1 MNLYEQFK
9 TDGNVEK
16 TGVLLEYGNNSQ
28 GLPIC
33 IRIARAGGSNERFAK
48 RLEAVVKP
56 YRRQIQTETIAT
68 EQVTKL
74 MRKVYAETVVLGWEN
89 VELMDKNPDGSP
101 AGTFSP
107 REFSVEA
114 CLELFED
121 LPDLYQDIVEQ
132 AQRAALF
139 RAEIREADA
148 GN

>member
-1 MNLYEQFK
+1 MNLYQQFK
-9 TDGNVEK
+9 TSGNLERE
-16 TGVLLEYGNNSQ
+16 GILLEYGNNSQ
-28 GLPIC
+28 GVPIC
-33 IRIARAGGSNERFAK
+33 SRIARAGGSNERFNK
-48 RLEAVVKP
+48 RLEAIVKP

-74 MRKVYAETVVLGWEN
+74 MRRVYAETVVLGWEN

-101 AGTFSP
+101 AGTYSP
-107 REFSVEA
+107 REFSVDA

-121 LPDLYQDIVEQ
+121 LPDLYSDIVEQ

-139 RAEIREADA
+139 RDVIREADS